1 MIDAIGSDIKQEGM
15 VESAYPGTPLAPVL
29 SLFEGADEVLAGL
42 GAIRCATLL
51 LSSRED
57 HVVDPVSGDVLA
69 EKAGGP
75 VERVLPREQLPRG
88 HAGRGRTADRVQGGR
103 VRRGPP
109 WAVRASWPPDGP
121 PPPMSTPGRITR
133 ADVAHVAR
141 LARLELTDEELDLFT
156 GQLAQVLD
164 HAADVASLDLA
175 GVEPTAHA
183 MAVTNVLRPDEVHP
197 CLDREE
203 VLGQAPSVEDHRFR
217 VPRILGEA
225 P

>member
-1 MIDAIGSDIKQEGM
+1 
-15 VESAYPGTPLAPVL
+15 
-29 SLFEGADEVLAGL
+29 
-42 GAIRCATLL
+42 
-51 LSSRED
+51 
-57 HVVDPVSGDVLA
+57 
-69 EKAGGP
+69 
-75 VERVLPREQLPRG
+75 
-88 HAGRGRTADRVQGGR
+88 
-103 VRRGPP
+103 
-109 WAVRASWPPDGP
+109 
-121 PPPMSTPGRITR
+121 MSTPERITR

-203 VLGQAPSVEDHRFR
+203 VLAQAPSVEDHRFR
-217 VPRILGEA
+217 VPRILGET